1 MRSLLGMNKLLHIRT
16 SPRKAESASV
26 ALAEQLL
33 LRLQQKHSQ
42 LEVTTIDLAEQAPG
56 FLSLPHLQAFHAAE
70 PGSEILE
77 ASDQYLKL
85 LKASDGLIFSF
96 PVWNFMIP
104 ASLKAWLDQ
113 VVRPG
118 VAFRYQGGRPRGL
131 ITGKKVYLVLARGG
145 VFPETYNNEPSRGY
159 DFSIHYMK
167 TVLGYIGVT
176 DIEVLK
182 AEGLADP
189 RRKEERFQAA
199 VDSIVV

>member
-1 MRSLLGMNKLLHIRT
+1 MNKLLHIRT
-16 SPRKAESASV
+16 SPRKGEATSV
-26 ALAEQLL
+26 TLAEQLL
-33 LRLQQKHSQ
+33 QRLQQKHAQ
-42 LEVTTIDLAEQAPG
+42 LEVTTIDLAEQPPG
-56 FLSLPHLQAFHAAE
+56 FLGQSHLRAFHAAE
-70 PGSEILE
+70 PGLQILR
-77 ASDQYLKL
+77 ASDKYLSL
-85 LKASDGLIFSF
+85 LKASDGVIFSF

-118 VAFRYQGGRPRGL
+118 VAFSYQDGRPRGL
-131 ITGKKVYLVLARGG
+131 VTGKKVYLVLARGG
-145 VFPETYNNEPSRGY
+145 VFPDNYNNEPSRGY

-167 TVLGYIGVT
+167 TVLGYIGVK

-189 RRKEERFQAA
+189 HHKGERFQAA